1 MKPAKIITTPNEG
14 RNDTHNYS
22 FFITIRVGIHK
33 HYFELFTVILEVG
46 VFCETALTAFKVV
59 CRNGTEHCSILNRPN
74 NGQL

>member
-1 MKPAKIITTPNEG
+1 MKPAKIKTTPNEG
-14 RNDTHNYS
+14 RNDIHNYS